1 MSEVSENAAVRGE
14 GGPDVA
20 APGDRS
26 GTLRA
31 EVDDSCDPKVAQIP
45 RSRSRR
51 DSPGRA
57 RPLDQALLAGVL
69 LTAVR

>member
-45 RSRSRR
+45 RFYLL
-51 DSPGRA
+51 GGAVHAVIGA
-57 RPLDQALLAGVL
+57 R
-69 LTAVR
+69 